1 MNALAS
7 GAVRYW
13 DPWNAFVES
22 MTRFVKP
29 IPPSL
34 TGRPNR
40 SCSSFEHGGLPV
52 SAGMKV

>member
-1 MNALAS
+1 ML
-7 GAVRYW
+7 
-13 DPWNAFVES
+13 ES
-22 MTRFVKP
+22 LECICEECDRVFLRP

-34 TGRPNR
+34 TGRPNS